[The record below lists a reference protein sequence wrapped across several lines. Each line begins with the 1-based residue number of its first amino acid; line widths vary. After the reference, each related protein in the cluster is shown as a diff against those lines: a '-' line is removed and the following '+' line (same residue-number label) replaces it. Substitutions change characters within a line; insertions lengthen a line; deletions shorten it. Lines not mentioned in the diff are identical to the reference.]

1 MELFRLTRRK
11 YAEILSGAGAAIKGA
26 RWNSVG
32 IEVIYTASNRS
43 LAMAEVAV
51 HFSMATVPDDYVMT
65 TIYVPDSIS
74 MEILA
79 DTDLPPGWSVFPHL
93 TATQKIGDLFIL
105 ENKNCLLR
113 VPSSVTKGDH
123 NVLINPG
130 HKDFR
135 RIKIIDSEPFPFDSR
150 IFR

>member
-1 MELFRLTRRK
+1 MELYRLARRK
-11 YAEILSGAGAAIKGA
+11 YAETLSGAGAAIKGA

-51 HFSMATVPDDYVMT
+51 HFSMATVPEDYVMT
-65 TIYVPDSIS
+65 TIYVPDSVS
-74 MEILA
+74 METLA
-79 DTDLPPGWSVFPHL
+79 DTDLPSNWSVFPHQ

-113 VPSSVTKGDH
+113 VPSSVTKGDY
-123 NVLINPG
+123 NILINPA

-135 RIKIIDSEPFPFDSR
+135 KIKIIDSEPFPFDSR